1 MNTRKWF
8 WVLAIAVMVGLVFF
22 LGGGQKLAQ
31 YIGGGEAQTVSQTS
45 PELSPDQQQAL
56 PEPTPSELTID
67 EELKRVNVETASA
80 ELRQMARQI
89 NAVGSLRARDSVM
102 LRAETNGRITEV
114 AFNEGLAV
122 TQGQVL
128 IRLDDSIVK
137 AQLQEAQAKLSLANS
152 QHRRSQQ
159 LSQQGFISSQ
169 ARDEA
174 ASQLQVAQASVAL
187 AQAQLDKTMIRA
199 PFDGLVGLKNI
210 SVGDYLSPGVELIAI
225 EAVDPLEVDFRIP
238 EHYLSE
244 ITVGLPIDVRLD
256 AFPGKVY
263 RGEVGAISPVVDATG
278 RSLLLRAQVP
288 NSQMILRPG
297 LFARVT
303 LELGTD
309 EVVMVPE
316 SAITPSGGAQY
327 VFKVVN
333 NVVQRIEVSVGL
345 RRDGWVEVVGI
356 DAGDEIVVLGTQK
369 VAEGTVVNVVNQ

>member
-1 MNTRKWF
+1 MNTRKWL

-31 YIGGGEAQTVSQTS
+31 YIGGGEAQTVSQTN
-45 PELSPDQQQAL
+45 PELSPDQQQVL

-67 EELKRVNVETASA
+67 EELKRVNVETALA

-187 AQAQLDKTMIRA
+187 AQAQLDKTVIRA

-333 NVVQRIEVSVGL
+333 DVVQRIEVSVGL

-356 DAGDEIVVLGTQK
+356 DADDEIVVLGTQK

>member
-8 WVLAIAVMVGLVFF
+8 WVLAIAVMVGLVLF

-114 AFNEGLAV
+114 AFDEGLAV
-122 TQGQVL
+122 TRGQVL

-316 SAITPSGGAQY
+316 SAITPSGSAQY

>member
-1 MNTRKWF
+1 MNTRKWL
-8 WVLAIAVMVGLVFF
+8 WVLAIAVMVGLVLF

-114 AFNEGLAV
+114 AFDEGLAV
-122 TQGQVL
+122 TRGQVL

>member
-8 WVLAIAVMVGLVFF
+8 WVLAIAVMVGLVLF

-316 SAITPSGGAQY
+316 SAITPSGSAQY

>member
-1 MNTRKWF
+1 MNTRKWL